1 MERQKKIMMSMIY
14 RNKGLMGEL
23 KDLGSGGSLKGLGK
37 PPLKN
42 SDLGVLCLE
51 PPPTSSL
58 EPSLTITL
66 FPKAGLLGWD

>member
-1 MERQKKIMMSMIY
+1 
-14 RNKGLMGEL
+14 MGEL